1 MVLLLIA
8 SRGYNILMEAVGIAL
23 QKRSF
28 FNVTRE
34 ESVGVTKEELV

>member
-1 MVLLLIA
+1 
-8 SRGYNILMEAVGIAL
+8 MEAVGIAL

-34 ESVGVTKEELV
+34 ESVGVTKEELVYQIATKEKLV